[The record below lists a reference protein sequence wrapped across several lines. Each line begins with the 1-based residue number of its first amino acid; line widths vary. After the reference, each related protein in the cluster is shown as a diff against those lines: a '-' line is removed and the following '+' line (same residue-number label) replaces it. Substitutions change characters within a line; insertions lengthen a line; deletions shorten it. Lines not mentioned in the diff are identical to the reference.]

1 MKPFEYGLRIPCW
14 TIDSRELR
22 VRNIDNI
29 VLKGETTVKTGYWI
43 ALTLVIIGAVNW
55 GLVGLF
61 QFDLV
66 AALFG
71 HASPLSRLVYSL
83 VGLAGVVL
91 AGIAA
96 ATAGAPARHETT
108 MATR

>member
-1 MKPFEYGLRIPCW
+1 MNVEPQDFVSQDLPHFP
-14 TIDSRELR
+14 
-22 VRNIDNI
+22 
-29 VLKGETTVKTGYWI
+29 KGETTVKTGYWI
-43 ALTLVIIGAVNW
+43 ALTLVIIGALNW
-55 GLVGLF
+55 GFVGLF

-71 HASPLSRLVYSL
+71 HASPLSRLVYAL
-83 VGLAGVVL
+83 VGAAGVVL

-96 ATAGAPARHETT
+96 ATAGSPVRDGST